1 MYGRCNFTLA
11 VMDDDDAIK
20 AAKMLQTNRIPASVQ
35 LLFMNL
41 FTSGIHAGLT
51 PWTGVQRIVAYA

>member
-1 MYGRCNFTLA
+1 
-11 VMDDDDAIK
+11 MDDDDAIK